1 MGKGL
6 FGRLQN
12 ELDAREKA
20 AGLSLADVLALPDE
34 LRKLVNWMLRQEEVS
49 LQQLAAHVGHD
60 EATTHAMVADLV
72 ENGLV
77 RELNLKGE
85 QRYRVRLAPKK
96 QRNLPA
102 DLWRAL
108 DQKIEQQGE

>member
-1 MGKGL
+1 MGTGV
-6 FGRLQN
+6 FGRLQS

-20 AGLSLADVLALPDE
+20 AGLSMADILVLPDE

-60 EATTHAMVADLV
+60 EATTHAMVADLL

-77 RELNLKGE
+77 RELHLTGE
-85 QRYRVRLAPKK
+85 QRYRVRLAPKRK
-96 QRNLPA
+96 RDLPA
-102 DLWRAL
+102 DLWHAL
-108 DQKIEQQGE
+108 DQKLEQQGE